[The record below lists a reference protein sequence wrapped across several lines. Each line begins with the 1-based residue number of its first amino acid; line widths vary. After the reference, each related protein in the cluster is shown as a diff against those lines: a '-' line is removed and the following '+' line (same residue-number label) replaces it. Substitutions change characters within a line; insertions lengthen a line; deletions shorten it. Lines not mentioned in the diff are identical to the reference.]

1 MNVKYQYMQ
10 FLKNYYHTHDD
21 IHDLALE
28 AQAVLTKKVDKIVKR
43 YFIWCILAQRR
54 RLKLHLIECL
64 PNYNYKIQT
73 YQVSDLVKV
82 ETFFFV
88 FIKEVHGLLS

>member
-43 YFIWCILAQRR
+43 YFIWCILISSE
-54 RLKLHLIECL
+54 KEIEIAL
-64 PNYNYKIQT
+64 DRMFTQ
-73 YQVSDLVKV
+73 L
-82 ETFFFV
+82 
-88 FIKEVHGLLS
+88 

>member
-28 AQAVLTKKVDKIVKR
+28 AQAGLMKKVNKIVKR
-43 YFIWCILAQRR
+43 DFIWCIL
-54 RLKLHLIECL
+54 ISSE
-64 PNYNYKIQT
+64 
-73 YQVSDLVKV
+73 
-82 ETFFFV
+82 
-88 FIKEVHGLLS
+88 KENEIALDRMFTQ